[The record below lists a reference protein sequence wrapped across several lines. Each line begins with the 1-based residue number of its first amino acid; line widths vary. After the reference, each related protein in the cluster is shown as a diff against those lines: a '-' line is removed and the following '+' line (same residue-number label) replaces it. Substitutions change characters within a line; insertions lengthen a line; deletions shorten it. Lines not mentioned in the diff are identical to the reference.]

1 MGDGKEARHRPGGGG
16 RRPSSL
22 RHPHWQPAPCPRAAS
37 TALRTAS
44 FGCAAPSGS
53 RMLTA
58 PAVKTHCAIA
68 AGKPLPGEGAAAP
81 LGREEAAAGPGR
93 LLVPR
98 PCLCPV
104 RLPHPRP
111 VPATPPPFPERSA
124 AVAARNGATPAR
136 RSPRPSLRRPPPRPS
151 PGSRYPA
158 RQRSAARPPPASPT
172 AAPRPVPGPRP
183 RGRGA
188 ANSTARSCA
197 PGAALCKGR
206 AGEGSGC
213 SGREGGSG
221 RRKRRRSRR
230 RAVFKPDGHSGAGA
244 ERLRA
249 AGGGGGGAAGREE
262 VRLGRAPRS
271 PLGGATLRCCPA
283 RRGGCQPV
291 GAARSHGR
299 RCHPPPGWPR
309 AGGRR
314 FPGGRQAGRRRER
327 EGERRRGAAR
337 PGSGAGAAPRCPS
350 RSRGFRWRRPRRPA
364 GGCQRSAA
372 TVRWSPRVAR
382 HRWHRATKGGRER
395 RARRRA
401 ACDTAGFGSCACFC
415 SLLRTGLLVGSE
427 IIPFYSVYSIYFIPF
442 NSALLLL
449 LPFIPFIF
457 PHDRLG
463 VLWKQPGSPCRILHL
478 CFVGVEGDG
487 NFMPLSSRRADGIK
501 QH

>member
-1 MGDGKEARHRPGGGG
+1 
-16 RRPSSL
+16 
-22 RHPHWQPAPCPRAAS
+22 
-37 TALRTAS
+37 
-44 FGCAAPSGS
+44 
-53 RMLTA
+53 MLTA

-93 LLVPR
+93 LLVPW

-314 FPGGRQAGRRRER
+314 FSGGRQAGRRRER
-327 EGERRRGAAR
+327 ERERGGGALPARGAA
-337 PGSGAGAAPRCPS
+337 PGPRRAARLGAGAS
-350 RSRGFRWRRPRRPA
+350 VDGGRGALRAAVSGARPR
-364 GGCQRSAA
+364 
-372 TVRWSPRVAR
+372 
-382 HRWHRATKGGRER
+382 
-395 RARRRA
+395 
-401 ACDTAGFGSCACFC
+401 
-415 SLLRTGLLVGSE
+415 
-427 IIPFYSVYSIYFIPF
+427 
-442 NSALLLL
+442 
-449 LPFIPFIF
+449 
-457 PHDRLG
+457 
-463 VLWKQPGSPCRILHL
+463 
-478 CFVGVEGDG
+478 
-487 NFMPLSSRRADGIK
+487 
-501 QH
+501 